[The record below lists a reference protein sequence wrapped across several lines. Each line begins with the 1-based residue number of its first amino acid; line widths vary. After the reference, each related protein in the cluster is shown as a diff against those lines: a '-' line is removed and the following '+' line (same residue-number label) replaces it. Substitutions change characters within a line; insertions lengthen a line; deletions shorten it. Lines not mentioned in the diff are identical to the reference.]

1 MLVRMTASYSM
12 VTMQISL
19 NAQSVE
25 PLVTNEG
32 MTGVMKEGCTE
43 LLRR

>member
-1 MLVRMTASYSM
+1 MLVRMIASCS
-12 VTMQISL
+12 VVSMQISL

-32 MTGVMKEGCTE
+32 MTGVMREGCTE